1 MILFVSGGTMR
12 NQSSYSSYDTIE
24 YQLIKKFELPKQF
37 PVDFIVLDFE
47 TTGLSPIAD
56 DIIQIGALLYINGK
70 PVKRFEQNI
79 NPNREIPE
87 KISRLTGINQED
99 VENAPLISDVL
110 PRLLAFIKHYPIIAH
125 HAPFDLNV
133 LNINLERHGFSP
145 ISNTIIDTLQLAK
158 IYAPFNVK
166 NYKLETFK
174 KEMKLNLD
182 SHRAINDCYI
192 TGELYLECKAVI
204 DIL

>member
-24 YQLIKKFELPKQF
+24 YQLIKNFELPKQF

>member
-1 MILFVSGGTMR
+1 MILFFNGGTMR
-12 NQSSYSSYDTIE
+12 NQSSYSSYEIKE
-24 YQLIKKFELPKQF
+24 YQLIKKIDLPKQF

-47 TTGLSPIAD
+47 TTGLSPIVD
-56 DIIQIGALLYINGK
+56 EIIQIGALLYIDGK

-87 KISRLTGINQED
+87 KIIRLTGIRQED
-99 VENAPLISDVL
+99 VENAPLIPDVL
-110 PRLLAFIKHYPIIAH
+110 PRLLDFIEHYPIIAH

-158 IYAPFNVK
+158 IYAPFHVK
-166 NYKLETFK
+166 NYKLETLK
-174 KEMKLNLD
+174 KEMKINLD
-182 SHRAINDCYI
+182 SHRAINDCYV
-192 TGELYLECKAVI
+192 TGELYLECKAII

>member
-1 MILFVSGGTMR
+1 MR

>member
-1 MILFVSGGTMR
+1 MR
-12 NQSSYSSYDTIE
+12 NQSSYSSYDIKE
-24 YQLIKKFELPKQF
+24 YQLIKKIDLPKQF
-37 PVDFIVLDFE
+37 PIDFIVLDFE
-47 TTGLSPIAD
+47 TTGLSPIVD
-56 DIIQIGALLYINGK
+56 EIIQIGALLYIDGK

-87 KISRLTGINQED
+87 KIIRLTAIRQED
-99 VENAPLISDVL
+99 VENAPLIPDVL
-110 PRLLAFIKHYPIIAH
+110 PRLLEFIKHYPIIAH

-166 NYKLETFK
+166 NYRLETLK
-174 KEMKLNLD
+174 KEMKINLD
-182 SHRAINDCYI
+182 SHRAINDCYV
-192 TGELYLECKAVI
+192 TGELYLECKAII

>member
-1 MILFVSGGTMR
+1 MR
-12 NQSSYSSYDTIE
+12 NQSSYSSYDIKE
-24 YQLIKKFELPKQF
+24 YQLIKKIDLPKQF
-37 PVDFIVLDFE
+37 PIDFIVLDFE
-47 TTGLSPIAD
+47 TTGLSPIVD
-56 DIIQIGALLYINGK
+56 EIIQIGALLYIDGK

-87 KISRLTGINQED
+87 KIIRLTGIRQED
-99 VENAPLISDVL
+99 VENAPLIPDVL
-110 PRLLAFIKHYPIIAH
+110 PRLLEFIKHYPIIAH

-166 NYKLETFK
+166 NYRLETLK
-174 KEMKLNLD
+174 KEMKINLD
-182 SHRAINDCYI
+182 SHRAINDCYV
-192 TGELYLECKAVI
+192 TGELYLECKAII